1 MKYFSRNK
9 YHLLVNA
16 IGITVTFTMNFP
28 ELIALFSPEEAN
40 TVYPGLDWTQVGSEV
55 LFTYL
60 SIIIL
65 FWLNRIIF
73 RFNGESI
80 ELSTKKVFIMF
91 FLDLLLNGIMGK
103 CFVLLH
109 RAYGIPAIEASVHVY
124 THPLRDFLL
133 AGIITLSCYLMNR
146 SLKSR
151 KVMMEMQQLKIEN
164 IANQFEALKNQLN
177 PHMLFNSLNTL
188 YSLIRESPE
197 KAQEYLNELSKV
209 MRYTLQ
215 KDSDSHSISVKE
227 EMEFVYSYI
236 YLLKMRY
243 EDNLTFKFEIAE
255 SEMNKKLP
263 KMSIQLLIENAVK
276 HNEISNRHPLSI
288 EVRTN
293 NDSIEVSNRLQ
304 LRRGTISSTGIGLSN
319 LSNRYKLLYKKD
331 IEIIET
337 DDTFTVVLP
346 LI

>member
-9 YHLLVNA
+9 YLLLVNA
-16 IGITVTFTMNFP
+16 IGITVAFTMNFP

-40 TVYPGLDWTQVGSEV
+40 TVYPGLNWTQVGSEV

-65 FWLNRIIF
+65 FWLNRMIF

-103 CFVLLH
+103 CFVFLH
-109 RAYGIPAIEASVHVY
+109 RTYGIPAIEASVHVY

-133 AGIITLSCYLMNR
+133 SGIITLSCYLMNR

-255 SEMNKKLP
+255 SEMSKKLP
-263 KMSIQLLIENAVK
+263 KISIQLLIENAVK

-288 EVRTN
+288 EVRTK

-304 LRRGTISSTGIGLSN
+304 LRRGTVSSTGIGLSN

>member
-9 YHLLVNA
+9 YLLLVNA
-16 IGITVTFTMNFP
+16 IGITVAFTMNFP

-40 TVYPGLDWTQVGSEV
+40 TVYPGLNWTQVGSEV

-65 FWLNRIIF
+65 FWLNRMIF

-103 CFVLLH
+103 CFVFLH
-109 RAYGIPAIEASVHVY
+109 RTYGIPAIGASVHVY

-133 AGIITLSCYLMNR
+133 SGIITLSCYLMNR

-197 KAQEYLNELSKV
+197 KAQDYLNELSKV

-215 KDSDSHSISVKE
+215 KDSESHSITLSE
-227 EMEFVYSYI
+227 ELEFVHSYI

-243 EDNLTFKFEIAE
+243 EENLIFNFNIDEAE
-255 SEMNKKLP
+255 TNRHIP
-263 KMSIQLLIENAVK
+263 KMAIQMLIENAVK
-276 HNEISNRHPLSI
+276 HNEISNRHPLVI
-288 EVRTN
+288 DITTRN
-293 NDSIEVSNRLQ
+293 NSIEVSNNLQ
-304 LRRGTISSTGIGLSN
+304 LRRGTVSSTGIGLSN

-331 IEIIET
+331 IEITET
-337 DDTFTVVLP
+337 DKRFSVIIP

>member
-1 MKYFSRNK
+1 MRNEIFQQK
-9 YHLLVNA
+9 Q
-16 IGITVTFTMNFP
+16 ISFTMNFP

-215 KDSDSHSISVKE
+215 KDSDSHSISVKK

-293 NDSIEVSNRLQ
+293 NDSIEVSNSLQ

-331 IEIIET
+331 IEIIVT
-337 DDTFTVVLP
+337 SYINQD
-346 LI
+346 

>member
-288 EVRTN
+288 EVRTK

-304 LRRGTISSTGIGLSN
+304 LRRGTVSSTGIGLSN

>member
-255 SEMNKKLP
+255 SEMSKKLP

-288 EVRTN
+288 EVRTK
-293 NDSIEVSNRLQ
+293 NDSIKVSNRLQ
-304 LRRGTISSTGIGLSN
+304 LRRGTVSSTGIGLSN

-337 DDTFTVVLP
+337 DNTFTVVLP

>member
-9 YHLLVNA
+9 YLLLVNA
-16 IGITVTFTMNFP
+16 IGITVAFTMNFP

-40 TVYPGLDWTQVGSEV
+40 TVYPGLNWTQVGSEV

-65 FWLNRIIF
+65 FWLNRMIF

-103 CFVLLH
+103 CFVFLH
-109 RAYGIPAIEASVHVY
+109 RTYGIPAIEASVHVY

-133 AGIITLSCYLMNR
+133 SGIITLSCYLMNR

-227 EMEFVYSYI
+227 KMEFVYSYI

-288 EVRTN
+288 EVRTK
-293 NDSIEVSNRLQ
+293 NDSIKVSNRLQ
-304 LRRGTISSTGIGLSN
+304 LRRGTVSSTGIGLSN

>member
-9 YHLLVNA
+9 YLLLVNA
-16 IGITVTFTMNFP
+16 IGITVAFTMNFP

-133 AGIITLSCYLMNR
+133 AGIITLSCYLINR

-215 KDSDSHSISVKE
+215 KDSESHSISVKE

-255 SEMNKKLP
+255 SEMSKKLP

-304 LRRGTISSTGIGLSN
+304 LRRGTVSSTGIGLSN

>member
-9 YHLLVNA
+9 YHVLVNA
-16 IGITVTFTMNFP
+16 IGITVAFTMNFP
-28 ELIALFSPEEAN
+28 ELIALFSPEESN
-40 TVYPGLDWTQVGSEV
+40 TVYPGLDWTQVGCEV

-65 FWLNRIIF
+65 FWLNRMIF
-73 RFNGESI
+73 RFNNDNT
-80 ELSTKKVFIMF
+80 ELGTKVIFIMF

-103 CFVLLH
+103 CFVFLH
-109 RAYGIPAIEASVHVY
+109 KTYGIPAIEASVHVY

-133 AGIITLSCYLMNR
+133 SGIITLSCYLVNR

-151 KVMMEMQQLKIEN
+151 KVMMEMQQLKVEN

-197 KAQEYLNELSKV
+197 KAQEYLSELSKV

-215 KDSDSHSISVKE
+215 KDNESHSITLNE
-227 EMEFVYSYI
+227 EMEFVHSYI

-243 EDNLTFKFEIAE
+243 EDNLIFNFNIDETAVNRQI
-255 SEMNKKLP
+255 P
-263 KMSIQLLIENAVK
+263 KMAIQMLIENAVK
-276 HNEISNRHPLSI
+276 HNEISNRHPLKIDITTKS
-288 EVRTN
+288 
-293 NDSIEVSNRLQ
+293 DFIEVSNNLQ
-304 LRRGTISSTGIGLSN
+304 LRRGTVSSTGIGLNN
-319 LSNRYKLLYKKD
+319 LSTRYKLLYKKD

-337 DDTFTVVLP
+337 EKRFSVILP

>member
-16 IGITVTFTMNFP
+16 IGITVAFTMNFP

-109 RAYGIPAIEASVHVY
+109 RTYGIPAIEASVHVY

-188 YSLIRESPE
+188 SALIRESPN
-197 KAQEYLNELSKV
+197 KAQNYLQELSHV
-209 MRYTLQ
+209 LRYTLQ
-215 KDSDSHSISVKE
+215 DNSSHTVTLEE
-227 EMEFVYSYI
+227 EMRFVHSYI

-243 EDNLTFKFEIAE
+243 EKNLIFDIDLHSVALYKRVPPMTVQI
-255 SEMNKKLP
+255 LV
-263 KMSIQLLIENAVK
+263 ENAVK
-276 HNEISNRHPLSI
+276 HNEISNRKPLCIYIHS
-288 EVRTN
+288 VDDTLT
-293 NDSIEVSNRLQ
+293 VSNLIQ
-304 LRRGTISSTGIGLSN
+304 PKLTGGGSTKIGLDN
-319 LSNRYKLLYKKD
+319 LVKRYKLLSPRNIVIKEENNHF
-331 IEIIET
+331 IVTI
-337 DDTFTVVLP
+337 P

>member
-9 YHLLVNA
+9 YNLLVNA
-16 IGITVTFTMNFP
+16 IGITVAFTMNFP

>member
-9 YHLLVNA
+9 YLLLVNA
-16 IGITVTFTMNFP
+16 IGITVAFTMNFP

-255 SEMNKKLP
+255 SEMSKKLP

-288 EVRTN
+288 EVRTK

-304 LRRGTISSTGIGLSN
+304 LRRGTVSSTGIGLSN

>member
-197 KAQEYLNELSKV
+197 KAQDYLNELSKV

-288 EVRTN
+288 EVRTK

-304 LRRGTISSTGIGLSN
+304 LRRGTVSSTGIGLSN

-337 DDTFTVVLP
+337 DNTFTVVLP

>member
-16 IGITVTFTMNFP
+16 IGITVAFTMNFP
-28 ELIALFSPEEAN
+28 ELIALFSPEESN
-40 TVYPGLDWTQVGSEV
+40 TVYPGLDWTQVGCEV

-73 RFNGESI
+73 RFNSDST
-80 ELSTKKVFIMF
+80 ELGTKAIFIMF
-91 FLDLLLNGIMGK
+91 FLDLLLNGVMGK

-109 RAYGIPAIEASVHVY
+109 RTYGIPAIEASVHVY

-133 AGIITLSCYLMNR
+133 SGIITLSCYLINR

-164 IANQFEALKNQLN
+164 IANQFEALRNQLN

-215 KDSDSHSISVKE
+215 KDNESHSITLNE
-227 EMEFVYSYI
+227 EMGFVQSYI

-243 EDNLTFKFEIAE
+243 EENLIFNFNIDDTATNRHI
-255 SEMNKKLP
+255 P
-263 KMSIQLLIENAVK
+263 KMAIQMLIE
-276 HNEISNRHPLSI
+276 
-288 EVRTN
+288 
-293 NDSIEVSNRLQ
+293 
-304 LRRGTISSTGIGLSN
+304 
-319 LSNRYKLLYKKD
+319 
-331 IEIIET
+331 
-337 DDTFTVVLP
+337 
-346 LI
+346 

>member
-16 IGITVTFTMNFP
+16 IGITVAFTMNFP

-109 RAYGIPAIEASVHVY
+109 RTYGIPAIEASVHVY

-255 SEMNKKLP
+255 SEMSKKLP

-304 LRRGTISSTGIGLSN
+304 LRRGTVSSTGIGLSN

>member
-1 MKYFSRNK
+1 MRNEIFQQK
-9 YHLLVNA
+9 Q
-16 IGITVTFTMNFP
+16 ISFTMNFP

-40 TVYPGLDWTQVGSEV
+40 TVYPGLNWTQVGSEV

-255 SEMNKKLP
+255 SEMSKKLP

-304 LRRGTISSTGIGLSN
+304 LRRGSISSTGIGLSN

>member
-263 KMSIQLLIENAVK
+263 VFS
-276 HNEISNRHPLSI
+276 
-288 EVRTN
+288 
-293 NDSIEVSNRLQ
+293 
-304 LRRGTISSTGIGLSN
+304 
-319 LSNRYKLLYKKD
+319 
-331 IEIIET
+331 
-337 DDTFTVVLP
+337 
-346 LI
+346 

>member
-16 IGITVTFTMNFP
+16 IGITVAFTMNFP

-304 LRRGTISSTGIGLSN
+304 LRRGTISSTGIGLSY

>member
-9 YHLLVNA
+9 YLLLVNA
-16 IGITVTFTMNFP
+16 IGITVAFTMNFP

-40 TVYPGLDWTQVGSEV
+40 TVYPGLNWTQVGSEV

-65 FWLNRIIF
+65 FWLNRMIF

-103 CFVLLH
+103 CFVFLH
-109 RAYGIPAIEASVHVY
+109 RTYGIPAIEASVHVY

-133 AGIITLSCYLMNR
+133 SGIITLSCYLMNR

-197 KAQEYLNELSKV
+197 KAQDYLNELSKV
-209 MRYTLQ
+209 MR
-215 KDSDSHSISVKE
+215 
-227 EMEFVYSYI
+227 
-236 YLLKMRY
+236 
-243 EDNLTFKFEIAE
+243 
-255 SEMNKKLP
+255 
-263 KMSIQLLIENAVK
+263 
-276 HNEISNRHPLSI
+276 
-288 EVRTN
+288 
-293 NDSIEVSNRLQ
+293 
-304 LRRGTISSTGIGLSN
+304 
-319 LSNRYKLLYKKD
+319 
-331 IEIIET
+331 
-337 DDTFTVVLP
+337 
-346 LI
+346 

>member
-9 YHLLVNA
+9 YHVLVNA
-16 IGITVTFTMNFP
+16 IGITVAFTMNFP
-28 ELIALFSPEEAN
+28 ELIALFSPEESN
-40 TVYPGLDWTQVGSEV
+40 TVYPGLDWTQVGCEV

-65 FWLNRIIF
+65 FWLNRMIF
-73 RFNGESI
+73 RFNSDST
-80 ELSTKKVFIMF
+80 ELGTKAIFIMF

-103 CFVLLH
+103 CFVFLH
-109 RAYGIPAIEASVHVY
+109 KTYGIPAIEASVHVY

-133 AGIITLSCYLMNR
+133 SGIITLSCYLINR

-215 KDSDSHSISVKE
+215 KDNESHSITLNE
-227 EMEFVYSYI
+227 EMGFVQSYI

-243 EDNLTFKFEIAE
+243 EENLIFNFNIDDTATNRHI
-255 SEMNKKLP
+255 P
-263 KMSIQLLIENAVK
+263 KMAIQMLIENAVK
-276 HNEISNRHPLSI
+276 HNEISNRHPLTIDIKTEGDLI
-288 EVRTN
+288 EISN
-293 NDSIEVSNRLQ
+293 NLQ
-304 LRRGTISSTGIGLSN
+304 LRRGTVSSTGIGLNN
-319 LSNRYKLLYKKD
+319 LSTRYKLLYKKD

-337 DDTFTVVLP
+337 DKRFSVRLP

>member
-109 RAYGIPAIEASVHVY
+109 RTYGIPAIEASVHVY

-288 EVRTN
+288 EVRTK

-304 LRRGTISSTGIGLSN
+304 LRRGTVSSTGIGLSN

-337 DDTFTVVLP
+337 DNTFTVVLP

>member
-28 ELIALFSPEEAN
+28 ELTALFSPEEAN

-288 EVRTN
+288 EVRTK

-304 LRRGTISSTGIGLSN
+304 LRRGTVSSTGIGLSN

-337 DDTFTVVLP
+337 DNTFTVVLP

>member
-1 MKYFSRNK
+1 
-9 YHLLVNA
+9 
-16 IGITVTFTMNFP
+16 
-28 ELIALFSPEEAN
+28 
-40 TVYPGLDWTQVGSEV
+40 
-55 LFTYL
+55 
-60 SIIIL
+60 
-65 FWLNRIIF
+65 
-73 RFNGESI
+73 
-80 ELSTKKVFIMF
+80 MF

-109 RAYGIPAIEASVHVY
+109 RTYGIPAIEASVHVY

-146 SLKSR
+146 SLKSK
-151 KVMMEMQQLKIEN
+151 KVMMEIQQLKIEN

-243 EDNLTFKFEIAE
+243 EDNLTFKFEITE
-255 SEMNKKLP
+255 SEMSKKLP

-293 NDSIEVSNRLQ
+293 IDSIEVSNRLQ
-304 LRRGTISSTGIGLSN
+304 LRRGAVNSTGIGLNN

>member
-1 MKYFSRNK
+1 MRNEIFQQK
-9 YHLLVNA
+9 Q
-16 IGITVTFTMNFP
+16 ISFTMNFP

-40 TVYPGLDWTQVGSEV
+40 TVYPGLNWTQVGSEV

-151 KVMMEMQQLKIEN
+151 KVMMEMQQLKIE
-164 IANQFEALKNQLN
+164 
-177 PHMLFNSLNTL
+177 
-188 YSLIRESPE
+188 
-197 KAQEYLNELSKV
+197 
-209 MRYTLQ
+209 
-215 KDSDSHSISVKE
+215 HSQPV
-227 EMEFVYSYI
+227 
-236 YLLKMRY
+236 
-243 EDNLTFKFEIAE
+243 
-255 SEMNKKLP
+255 
-263 KMSIQLLIENAVK
+263 
-276 HNEISNRHPLSI
+276 
-288 EVRTN
+288 
-293 NDSIEVSNRLQ
+293 
-304 LRRGTISSTGIGLSN
+304 
-319 LSNRYKLLYKKD
+319 
-331 IEIIET
+331 
-337 DDTFTVVLP
+337 
-346 LI
+346 

>member
-9 YHLLVNA
+9 YLLLVNA
-16 IGITVTFTMNFP
+16 IGITVAFTMNFP

>member
-1 MKYFSRNK
+1 MRNEIFQQK
-9 YHLLVNA
+9 Q
-16 IGITVTFTMNFP
+16 ISFTMNFP

-215 KDSDSHSISVKE
+215 KDSDSHSISVKK

-293 NDSIEVSNRLQ
+293 NDSIEVSNSLQ

>member
-1 MKYFSRNK
+1 MTYFNKNK
-9 YHLLVNA
+9 YHILVNA
-16 IGITVTFTMNFP
+16 IGISVAFTMNFP
-28 ELIALFSPEEAN
+28 ELIALFSPGQE
-40 TVYPGLDWTQVGSEV
+40 TVYPGLNWTQVGSEIM
-55 LFTYL
+55 FTYL
-60 SIIIL
+60 SILIL
-65 FWLNRIIF
+65 FWTNKIIF
-73 RFNGESI
+73 KFNSDNT
-80 ELSTKKVFIMF
+80 ELGIRKVIIAFIF
-91 FLDLLLNGIMGK
+91 NLVLNGVMGK
-103 CFVLLH
+103 CFVFLH
-109 RAYGIPAIEASVHVY
+109 HTYGIPAIEASVHVY
-124 THPLRDFLL
+124 SHPIRDFLL
-133 AGIITLSCYLMNR
+133 AGIITLSGYLIN
-146 SLKSR
+146 KSIKDR

-215 KDSDSHSISVKE
+215 KDSDSHSIPVRDE
-227 EMEFVYSYI
+227 LEFVYSYI

-243 EDNLTFKFEIAE
+243 EDNLTFKFDIDE
-255 SEMNKKLP
+255 SETNKQLP

>member
-1 MKYFSRNK
+1 
-9 YHLLVNA
+9 
-16 IGITVTFTMNFP
+16 
-28 ELIALFSPEEAN
+28 
-40 TVYPGLDWTQVGSEV
+40 
-55 LFTYL
+55 
-60 SIIIL
+60 
-65 FWLNRIIF
+65 
-73 RFNGESI
+73 
-80 ELSTKKVFIMF
+80 MF

-103 CFVLLH
+103 CFVFLH
-109 RAYGIPAIEASVHVY
+109 RTYGIPAIEASVHVY

-215 KDSDSHSISVKE
+215 KDSDSHSITLSE
-227 EMEFVYSYI
+227 ELEIVHSYI

-243 EDNLTFKFEIAE
+243 EENLIFNFNLDEAE
-255 SEMNKKLP
+255 TNRHIP
-263 KMSIQLLIENAVK
+263 KMAIQMLIENAVK
-276 HNEISNRHPLSI
+276 HNEISNRHPLVI
-288 EVRTN
+288 DITTRN
-293 NDSIEVSNRLQ
+293 NSIEVSNNLQ
-304 LRRGTISSTGIGLSN
+304 LRRGTVSSTGIGLSN

-331 IEIIET
+331 IEITET
-337 DDTFTVVLP
+337 EKRFSVVIP